1 MSRTVQVGDD
11 AVAIAARASARPN
24 EYTVSIGETHLHV
37 GVRVAGDGTLLVTC
51 DDGRT
56 FTASVS
62 RESTTLWVTAGGRTT
77 RIREAVGGA
86 GGAAGADGGGHGLE
100 APMPGKVLRVACAAG
115 EAVTQGQTLV
125 IVEAMKME
133 HAVKA
138 PRDGVVAEVRCE
150 EGALVGAGEP
160 LVILEDA
167 DAGDAKDESA

>member
-1 MSRTVQVGDD
+1 MSRTVQVGDE

-24 EYTVSIGETHLHV
+24 EYTVTIGETHLHV
-37 GVRVAGDGTLLVTC
+37 TARVAGDGTLLVTC
-51 DDGRT
+51 EDGRT
-56 FTASVS
+56 FDASVS
-62 RESTTLWVTAGGRTT
+62 REGTTLWVTAGGATT
-77 RIREAVGGA
+77 RIREAVGD
-86 GGAAGADGGGHGLE
+86 GGEGADAAGHGLE
-100 APMPGKVLRVACAAG
+100 APMPGKVLQVACAIG
-115 EAVTQGQTLV
+115 DAVTQGQTLV

-167 DAGDAKDESA
+167 KDEAP